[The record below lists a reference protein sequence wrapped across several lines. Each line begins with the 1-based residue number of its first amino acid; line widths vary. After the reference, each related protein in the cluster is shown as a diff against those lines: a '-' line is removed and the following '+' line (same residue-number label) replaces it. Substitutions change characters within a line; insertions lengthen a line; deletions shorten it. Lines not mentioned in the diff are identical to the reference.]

1 MYLHQP
7 IQNSMK
13 DRVVLTTA
21 QKALKINLNSDI
33 YGTFA
38 EIGAGQETVREF
50 FRAGAASGTIAK
62 AMSAYDKAFSDDIYG
77 LEEDNRY
84 VTQSRLKKMLSHEYN
99 LIEKRLDRD
108 IHPNKTYFAYANT
121 VATVNFTKTFK
132 GHGWM
137 GIRFQ
142 TTPDRE
148 TNEILIHFRLHENEA
163 KHQQETVGRLGTN
176 LIFGA
181 YRHYD
186 NPKEFLLG
194 LYDNIDQDAI
204 EIDLINFSGPD
215 LKDIDNRLMSLQ
227 LIKNGYTDAVVFG
240 PQGDNLLPA
249 ELLYKKHILAMR
261 GSFRPVT
268 KVNMDM
274 IKRGYNMF
282 TSDKKVDPEKTVV
295 LWEITLNNL
304 LSDGALDEQDFL
316 DRAEILCSLGQTVLI
331 SNYQQY
337 YKLVDYFGRFSKK
350 RQGLVMGVNNLT
362 ELFSEKYYRDLQGG
376 ILEAFGRI
384 FSKDLK
390 IMVYPF
396 IDHSNEGRIMRKID
410 AEVHPRFRPIIEYLI
425 FHNRILDIEEFDSEI
440 TNIFSRE
447 VLAKI
452 KAGEPGWEQSLPQY
466 VDTVI
471 REKKLFGY
479 TKDAKS

>member
-1 MYLHQP
+1 
-7 IQNSMK
+7 MK
-13 DRVVLTTA
+13 DRVILTTA

-77 LEEDNRY
+77 IEEDGRY
-84 VTQSRLKKMLSHEYN
+84 VTQSRLRKMLKHEYA
-99 LIEKRLDRD
+99 LIEKRLDRNL
-108 IHPNKTYFAYANT
+108 HPEKTYFTYANT
-121 VATVNFTKTFK
+121 VATINFAKTFK

-142 TTPDRE
+142 TAANRD
-148 TNEILIHFRLHENEA
+148 TNDIIIHFRLHENEA

-181 YRHYD
+181 YKYYSD
-186 NPKEFLLG
+186 PKLFLES
-194 LYDNIDQDAI
+194 LYDNIDQAAI
-204 EIDLINFSGPD
+204 EIDLINFAGPD
-215 LKDIDNRLMSLQ
+215 FESVDNRLMSLQ
-227 LIKNGYTDAVVFG
+227 LIKNGYTDAVIFG
-240 PQGDNLLPA
+240 PEGDNLLPA

-268 KVNMDM
+268 KINMDM
-274 IKRGYNMF
+274 IKRGYDMF
-282 TSDKKVDPEKTVV
+282 VGDKKVDGKKTVV

-304 LSDGALDEQDFL
+304 LSDGELDEQDFL

-331 SNYQQY
+331 SNFKEY

-362 ELFSEKYYRDLQGG
+362 ELFNDKYYRDLQGG

-390 IMVYPF
+390 ILVYPF
-396 IDHSNEGRIMRKID
+396 QEDASTKIMRKED
-410 AEVHPRFRPIIEYLI
+410 AEVHPRFRPIIDYLI
-425 FHNRILDIEEFDSEI
+425 FHNRILDIVDFDEEI

-447 VLAKI
+447 VLKKI
-452 KAGEPGWEQSLPQY
+452 RCGESGWEDCLPRY

-471 REKKLFGY
+471 KDKKLFGY
-479 TKDAKS
+479 TGEAEKV

>member
-77 LEEDNRY
+77 IEEDNRY

-99 LIEKRLDRD
+99 LIEKRLDRE

-121 VATVNFTKTFK
+121 VATINFTKTFK

-142 TTPDRE
+142 TTPDRD
-148 TNEILIHFRLHENEA
+148 TNEIFIHFRLHENEA

-215 LKDIDNRLMSLQ
+215 LDDIDNRLMSLQ
-227 LIKNGYTDAVVFG
+227 LIKNGYTDAVIFG

-274 IKRGYNMF
+274 IKRGYDMF

-304 LSDGALDEQDFL
+304 LSDGVLDEQDFL

-390 IMVYPF
+390 IMVYPL
-396 IDHSNEGRIMRKID
+396 IDHANDGKVMRKTD
-410 AEVHPRFRPIIEYLI
+410 AEVHPRFRPIMDYLI
-425 FHNRILDIEEFDSEI
+425 FHNRILDIEEFDHEI
-440 TNIFSRE
+440 TNIFSRD
-447 VLAKI
+447 VLSKI
-452 KAGEPGWEQSLPQY
+452 KSGEPGWEKSLPQY
-466 VDTVI
+466 VDAVI

-479 TKDAKS
+479 IKDAKP

>member
-77 LEEDNRY
+77 IEEDNRY

-99 LIEKRLDRD
+99 LIEKRLDRE

-121 VATVNFTKTFK
+121 VATINFTKTFK

-142 TTPDRE
+142 TTPDRD
-148 TNEILIHFRLHENEA
+148 TNEIFIHFRLHENEA

-215 LKDIDNRLMSLQ
+215 LDDIDNRLMSLQ
-227 LIKNGYTDAVVFG
+227 LIKNGYTDAVIFG

-274 IKRGYNMF
+274 IKRGYDMF
-282 TSDKKVDPEKTVV
+282 TSDKKLILKNGCALGDNLEQPTV
-295 LWEITLNNL
+295 
-304 LSDGALDEQDFL
+304 
-316 DRAEILCSLGQTVLI
+316 
-331 SNYQQY
+331 
-337 YKLVDYFGRFSKK
+337 
-350 RQGLVMGVNNLT
+350 
-362 ELFSEKYYRDLQGG
+362 
-376 ILEAFGRI
+376 
-384 FSKDLK
+384 
-390 IMVYPF
+390 
-396 IDHSNEGRIMRKID
+396 
-410 AEVHPRFRPIIEYLI
+410 
-425 FHNRILDIEEFDSEI
+425 
-440 TNIFSRE
+440 
-447 VLAKI
+447 
-452 KAGEPGWEQSLPQY
+452 
-466 VDTVI
+466 
-471 REKKLFGY
+471 
-479 TKDAKS
+479 

>member
-77 LEEDNRY
+77 IEEDNRY

-99 LIEKRLDRD
+99 LIEKRLDRE

-121 VATVNFTKTFK
+121 VATINFTKTFK

-142 TTPDRE
+142 TTPDRD
-148 TNEILIHFRLHENEA
+148 TNEIFIHFRLHENEA

-215 LKDIDNRLMSLQ
+215 LDDIDNRLMSLQ
-227 LIKNGYTDAVVFG
+227 LIKNGYTDAVIFG

-274 IKRGYNMF
+274 IKRGYDMF

-304 LSDGALDEQDFL
+304 LSDGVLDEQDFL

-390 IMVYPF
+390 IMVY
-396 IDHSNEGRIMRKID
+396 HSFQHGLKRGLYLCD
-410 AEVHPRFRPIIEYLI
+410 III
-425 FHNRILDIEEFDSEI
+425 
-440 TNIFSRE
+440 
-447 VLAKI
+447 
-452 KAGEPGWEQSLPQY
+452 
-466 VDTVI
+466 
-471 REKKLFGY
+471 
-479 TKDAKS
+479 

>member
-77 LEEDNRY
+77 IEEDNRY

-99 LIEKRLDRD
+99 LIEKRLDRE

-121 VATVNFTKTFK
+121 VATINFTKTFK

-142 TTPDRE
+142 TTPDRD
-148 TNEILIHFRLHENEA
+148 TNEIFIHFRLHENEA

-215 LKDIDNRLMSLQ
+215 LDDIDPM
-227 LIKNGYTDAVVFG
+227 D
-240 PQGDNLLPA
+240 
-249 ELLYKKHILAMR
+249 ELNINEEENSESGRGNKK
-261 GSFRPVT
+261 
-268 KVNMDM
+268 D
-274 IKRGYNMF
+274 KRRF
-282 TSDKKVDPEKTVV
+282 
-295 LWEITLNNL
+295 
-304 LSDGALDEQDFL
+304 
-316 DRAEILCSLGQTVLI
+316 
-331 SNYQQY
+331 QY
-337 YKLVDYFGRFSKK
+337 FND
-350 RQGLVMGVNNLT
+350 
-362 ELFSEKYYRDLQGG
+362 
-376 ILEAFGRI
+376 
-384 FSKDLK
+384 
-390 IMVYPF
+390 
-396 IDHSNEGRIMRKID
+396 
-410 AEVHPRFRPIIEYLI
+410 
-425 FHNRILDIEEFDSEI
+425 
-440 TNIFSRE
+440 
-447 VLAKI
+447 
-452 KAGEPGWEQSLPQY
+452 
-466 VDTVI
+466 
-471 REKKLFGY
+471 
-479 TKDAKS
+479 

>member
-1 MYLHQP
+1 MNQ
-7 IQNSMK
+7 
-13 DRVVLTTA
+13 RTTLTTA
-21 QKALKINLNSDI
+21 QKALQINLNSDI

-77 LEEDNRY
+77 IEEDQRY
-84 VTQSRLKKMLSHEYN
+84 VTQSRLQKMLHHEYG
-99 LIEKRLDRD
+99 LIEKRLDREV
-108 IHPNKTYFAYANT
+108 HPDKTYFAYANT
-121 VATVNFTKTFK
+121 VATINFTKTFK

-142 TTPDRE
+142 TE
-148 TNEILIHFRLHENEA
+148 AQKQTNEIILHFRLHENEA

-181 YRHYD
+181 YKLYED
-186 NPKEFLLG
+186 SKEFLKS
-194 LYDNIDQDAI
+194 LYDNIDSDAI
-204 EIDLINFSGPD
+204 EIDLINFTGPD
-215 LKDIDNRLMSLQ
+215 FEDVDNRLMSLQ
-227 LIKNGYTDAVVFG
+227 LIKNGYTDAVIFG
-240 PQGDNLLPA
+240 PEGNNLLPA
-249 ELLYKKHILAMR
+249 ELLYKKHVLAMR

-274 IKRGYNMF
+274 IERGYDMF
-282 TSDKKVDPEKTVV
+282 TEDRKVNAEKTVV

-304 LSDGALDEQDFL
+304 LSDGELDEQDFL

-331 SNYQQY
+331 SNYQEY

-362 ELFSEKYYRDLQGG
+362 ELFKDKYYRDLQGG

-396 IDHSNEGRIMRKID
+396 IDHENEGKLMRKED
-410 AEVHPRFRPIIEYLI
+410 AEIHPRFRPIIDYLI
-425 FHNRILDIEEFDSEI
+425 FHNRIIDIDEYDHNI

-447 VLAKI
+447 VLNQI
-452 KAGEPGWEQSLPQY
+452 RGGEEGWDECLPEY
-466 VDTVI
+466 VHHVI
-471 REKKLFGY
+471 RDKKLFGY
-479 TKDAKS
+479 NGEPKEA

>member
-1 MYLHQP
+1 
-7 IQNSMK
+7 MK
-13 DRVVLTTA
+13 DRVILTTA

-77 LEEDNRY
+77 IEEDGRY
-84 VTQSRLKKMLSHEYN
+84 VTQSRLRKMLKHEYN
-99 LIEKRLDRD
+99 LIEKRLDRNL
-108 IHPNKTYFAYANT
+108 HPEKTYFAYANT
-121 VATVNFTKTFK
+121 VATINFAKTFK

-142 TTPDRE
+142 TAPNKD
-148 TNEILIHFRLHENEA
+148 TNDIIIHFRLHENEA

-176 LIFGA
+176 LIYGA
-181 YRHYD
+181 YRLYD
-186 NPKEFLLG
+186 DPKLFLQS
-194 LYDNIDQDAI
+194 LYDNIDQAAI
-204 EIDLINFSGPD
+204 EIDLINFAGPD
-215 LKDIDNRLMSLQ
+215 FETLDNRLMSLQ
-227 LIKNGYTDAVVFG
+227 LIKNGYTDAVIFG
-240 PQGDNLLPA
+240 PEGDNMLPA

-274 IKRGYNMF
+274 IKRGYDMF
-282 TSDKKVDPEKTVV
+282 VSDKKVNVDKTVV

-304 LSDGALDEQDFL
+304 LSDGELDEQDFL

-331 SNYQQY
+331 SNFKEY

-362 ELFSEKYYRDLQGG
+362 ELFNDKYYRNLQGG

-390 IMVYPF
+390 ILVYPF
-396 IDHSNEGRIMRKID
+396 QENENARIMRKED
-410 AEVHPRFRPIIEYLI
+410 AIVHPRFRPIIDYLI
-425 FHNRILDIEEFDSEI
+425 FHNRILDIVDFDADI

-447 VLAKI
+447 VLRQI
-452 KAGEPGWEQSLPQY
+452 KCGETGWEECLPTY
-466 VDTVI
+466 VDNVI
-471 REKKLFGY
+471 KDKQLFGY
-479 TKDAKS
+479 TEEAKK